1 MTHLPLRTGDFL
13 AHISAALERTLRYVE
28 DIDEEAFLRDEML
41 QDAVIRN
48 LAIIGE
54 ACRTIE
60 IHDPVFAAAH
70 PKLPLRAAYAI
81 RNALVHS
88 YFMIDL
94 ELVWR
99 TLRDDLPR
107 LQAMVRTL
115 IEVERTNAR
124 G

>member
-28 DIDEEAFLRDEML
+28 DVDEATFLRDEML

-48 LAIIGE
+48 LAVIGE
-54 ACRTIE
+54 ACRSIE
-60 IHDPVFAAAH
+60 IHDPGFTAAH

-94 ELVWR
+94 EIVWR

-107 LQAMVRTL
+107 LQAMVRAL
-115 IEVERTNAR
+115 IEAETTNAR
-124 G
+124 D

>member
-1 MTHLPLRTGDFL
+1 MTYLPLRTCDFL
-13 AHISAALERTLRYVE
+13 GHIAAALERTLRYV
-28 DIDEEAFLRDEML
+28 DGVDEATFLRDEQL

-54 ACRTIE
+54 ACRSIE
-60 IHDPVFAAAH
+60 VHDPGFAAAH

-88 YFMIDL
+88 YYLIDL

-107 LQAMVRTL
+107 LLATVRAL
-115 IEVERTNAR
+115 MAAERTNER